1 MKTIVMHTDGGAR
14 GNPGP
19 AGIGAVLKDAETGKV
34 LAEIS
39 EYIGE
44 ATNNVAEYKAVI
56 AGLEKAKELSATE
69 VRCFLDSLLVVEQLK
84 QNYKVKDAN
93 LATLF
98 VKAWNLIQGF
108 THVTFTHIERA
119 KNKHADRLVNEALD
133 KHVR

>member
-1 MKTIVMHTDGGAR
+1 MHSDGGAR

-19 AGIGAVLKDAETGKV
+19 AGIGVVLKDAETGKV

-44 ATNNVAEYKAVI
+44 TTNNVAEYKAVI
-56 AGLEKAKELSATE
+56 VGLEKAKELGAT
-69 VRCFLDSLLVVEQLK
+69 VIRCFLDSQLIVEQLK

-98 VKAWNLIQGF
+98 VKTWNIMRGF
-108 THVTFTHIERA
+108 RDVTFTHIERA
-119 KNKHADRLVNEALD
+119 KNKHADRLVNEAID
-133 KHVR
+133 RGQ